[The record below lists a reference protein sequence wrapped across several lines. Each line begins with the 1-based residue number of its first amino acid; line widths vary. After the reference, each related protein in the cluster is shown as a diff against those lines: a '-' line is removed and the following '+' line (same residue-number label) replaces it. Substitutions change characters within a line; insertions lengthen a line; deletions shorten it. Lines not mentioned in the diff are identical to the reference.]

1 MLACRKEK
9 PIENVRGT
17 VGVAI
22 PETQIRVVNPE
33 TLEDLPDGEKGLMLA
48 KGPGVMRGY
57 YKDQESTEKAMRA
70 GDGWFDT
77 GDIGWRAPGTKDL
90 LTRTS

>member
-9 PIENVRGT
+9 PLENVRGT

-22 PETQIRVVNPE
+22 PETQIRVVDAE
-33 TLEDLPDGEKGLMLA
+33 TLKDLPDGEKGLMLA
-48 KGPGVMRGY
+48 KGPGIMRGY
-57 YKDQESTEKAMRA
+57 YKDRESTDKAMRA

-77 GDIGWRAPGTKDL
+77 GDIGWRAPSKPHKT
-90 LTRTS
+90 